1 MYLDYYELDEKPFQ
15 ITTDSKFLWLGG
27 KHKEALATL
36 RYGMMDNSGFLL
48 LTGEEGTG
56 KTILINR
63 LVTMLDIGTVVANI
77 PDPDLASVDFYN
89 LLADSFQM
97 NRTFDSRGA
106 FLIHMRDFL
115 RNCQAEQKQVLLI
128 IDESQRLNQDIMEDI
143 RKLSNI
149 EMQDGEPINIFF
161 VGQQG
166 FNTILKAPQNRALAQ
181 RITTRYHIEPLNYEE
196 TEQYI
201 YHRLKMVGSKRQIF
215 EKSALPEIFSFSGG
229 VPRLI
234 NTICDH
240 ALLAG
245 FSQGKKEIDPAIIQE
260 CAGDLQI
267 PLKKTNIGTVRP
279 ASQPS
284 SALHADVT
292 ENTPPRRKES
302 PPRSPRSPRSPHSP
316 RSTVSDSQAAS
327 SEQRFIPDTNGPQS
341 SFAWKSVFL
350 ILVVLLIGLAA
361 FTITQLN
368 QNQGPRWELEELTPK
383 NYLTSLEREKELLA
397 SRLENRIEEKRRD
410 DSQSSAADPQEKSD
424 PAISPLTAHSQ
435 TTSGTSLKEGE
446 IVPLPLLKERIVVHF
461 TLNSNDIEP
470 ESYPILSRI
479 ADYLKNHQD
488 EIVYVRGF
496 TDSSGSSAYNKSI
509 SGFRANA
516 VKSFLLGRGAPADN
530 IRVFSMGA
538 SSPIASNDSSA
549 GRIQNRRVEIEFP
562 PSD

>member
-1 MYLDYYELDEKPFQ
+1 MYLDYYELEEKPFQ
-15 ITTDSKFLWLGG
+15 ITSDSKFLWLGG

-36 RYGMMDNSGFLL
+36 RYGIMNSSGFLL
-48 LTGEEGTG
+48 LTGEEGAG

-115 RNCQAEQKQVLLI
+115 RKSYADQKQVLLI

-149 EMQDGEPINIFF
+149 EMHDGEPINIFF
-161 VGQQG
+161 VGQQE
-166 FNTILKAPQNRALAQ
+166 FNDILKAPQNRALAQ
-181 RITTRYHIEPLNYEE
+181 RITIRYHIEPLNYEE
-196 TEQYI
+196 TEQYV
-201 YHRLKMVGSKRQIF
+201 YHRLKMVGSKRQLF
-215 EKSALPEIFSFSGG
+215 KRSALPEIFSFSGG

-240 ALLAG
+240 ALLTG
-245 FSQGKKEIDPAIIQE
+245 FSQGKKEIDLAIIQE
-260 CAGDLQI
+260 CAKDLRI
-267 PLKKTNIGTVRP
+267 PLKNTNLDNVRL

-284 SALHADVT
+284 TALLTDVT
-292 ENTPPRRKES
+292 ENAPLPREEQ
-302 PPRSPRSPRSPHSP
+302 PPRSE
-316 RSTVSDSQAAS
+316 SQAAS
-327 SEQRFIPDTNGPQS
+327 SRQSLIPDTIRPQS
-341 SFAWKSVFL
+341 SFAWKIVFL
-350 ILVVLLIGLAA
+350 IFVVFLIGLAA

-383 NYLTSLEREKELLA
+383 NYLTSLEKEKELLT
-397 SRLENRIEEKRRD
+397 SRLENQIEEKRNA
-410 DSQSSAADPQEKSD
+410 DSQSAAADSQEKSD
-424 PAISPLTAHSQ
+424 PSISALTAQSQ
-435 TTSGTSLKEGE
+435 TTSRTSLKEGE

-461 TLNSNDIEP
+461 TLNSNEIEP
-470 ESYPILSRI
+470 ESYPVLSRI

-496 TDSSGSSAYNKSI
+496 TDSSGSSGHNISV

-530 IRVFSMGA
+530 IRVIAMGA
-538 SSPIASNDSSA
+538 SSPIASNDSYA